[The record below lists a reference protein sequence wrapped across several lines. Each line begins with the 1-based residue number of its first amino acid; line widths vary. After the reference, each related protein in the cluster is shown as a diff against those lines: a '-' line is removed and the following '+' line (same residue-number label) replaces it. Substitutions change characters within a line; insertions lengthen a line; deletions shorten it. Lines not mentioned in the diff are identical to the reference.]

1 MSKFSS
7 YSLKEIQEEYEKY
20 LEELANKTEST
31 ESKSM
36 TLITTTTNGIGG
48 TVDFGSGDQS
58 LPLSTSPPA
67 TSAVAVRS
75 ISANK
80 QTRLMDYSHHS
91 FQRSFAHPRNHPII
105 IEHFPSNTEQPPVT
119 I

>member
-1 MSKFSS
+1 MTKS
-7 YSLKEIQEEYEKY
+7 
-20 LEELANKTEST
+20 ANETRN
-31 ESKSM
+31 
-36 TLITTTTNGIGG
+36 LTTTTIGA

-58 LPLSTSPPA
+58 SPISTTQQA
-67 TSAVAVRS
+67 TSAIAVRS